1 MKQGRYGWLV
11 GALFLPL
18 CGLAQYP
25 GWQQQADYTME
36 IDLDVATRRFAGS
49 SEIRYTNAS
58 PDALNRL
65 YIHLFFNA
73 FQPGSSMDV
82 RSQMLPDPDPR
93 VGARI
98 AALPP
103 DEWGQMRVESMQVN
117 GVPVQAMAH
126 EGTVLVVDLARAVQP
141 GETAVVALNWT
152 GRVPRQIR
160 RSGWMN
166 REGVEFSMAQWYPRI
181 CAYDQDGWHPNPY
194 IGREFHGDFGRF
206 DVTIRLAPG
215 YVVAGTGENTASN
228 SLETGVW
235 RLQADRVIDHVWAA
249 DPDFVRLESTTARG
263 TALEFV
269 HEADSAYRAA
279 WEALPSYTAKAF
291 DCLEALV
298 GPYPYPRYA
307 VIQAGDGGM
316 EYPMATLVTG
326 HRSLKSLVGVTVHE
340 LSHSWF
346 QAVLAFNESLH
357 PWMDEGFTSYAT
369 EVCFNRLFPDPTSRL
384 HAEAYSSYIELAR
397 SGKEEALTTHADR
410 YKTNTAYG
418 VASYSKGEV
427 VLAQLGG
434 VVGTDVRDE
443 ALRRFYKDWA
453 FLHPGPSDFARSV
466 ERTSGMELDWYFK
479 YFVETTEKV
488 DIAVDQVR
496 FLNDSVQVVLRRN
509 EEIPVPVDLLVVG
522 HDGTRTAYHIPIDL
536 QYGHRP
542 LGPEERLASDW
553 RWPDVTYTLTFPAV
567 GPPQEVVVDPAKW
580 WADVRRENNVWPAP
594 PAEGKAKKKRKK

>member
-1 MKQGRYGWLV
+1 MKHGRFGWWL
-11 GALFLPL
+11 GALLLPFYAE
-18 CGLAQYP
+18 AQYP
-25 GWQQQADYTME
+25 GWQQEADYTME
-36 IDLDVATRRFAGS
+36 IDLDVATRQFEGV
-49 SEIRYTNAS
+49 SEIRYTNHS
-58 PDALNRL
+58 PDSLRRL
-65 YIHLFFNA
+65 YLHLFFNA
-73 FQPGSSMDV
+73 FQPGSGMDV

-98 AALPP
+98 ASLPP
-103 DEWGQMRVESMQVN
+103 DEQGAMHVEALKVN
-117 GVPVQAMAH
+117 GVPARGLSE

-141 GETAVVALNWT
+141 GETAVIALEWS

-181 CAYDQDGWHPNPY
+181 CGYDQDGWHPNPY

-215 YVVAGTGENTASN
+215 YQVAGTGENIALN
-228 SLETGVW
+228 SAETGVW
-235 RLQADRVIDHVWAA
+235 RLTADRVLDHVWAA
-249 DPDFVRLESTTARG
+249 DPDFERIESSTARG

-291 DCLEALV
+291 DCLEGLV

-326 HRSLKSLVGVTVHE
+326 HRGLKSLVGVTVHE
-340 LSHSWF
+340 LAHSWF
-346 QAVLAFNESLH
+346 QAVLAFNETLH

-369 EVCFNRLFPDPTSRL
+369 EVCFNRLFPDPKARL
-384 HAEAYSSYIELAR
+384 HAEAYSGYIALAR
-397 SGKEEALTTHADR
+397 SGKEEPLTTHADR

-418 VASYSKGEV
+418 VASYSKGEL

-434 VVGTDVRDE
+434 VVGPEVRDA
-443 ALRRFYKDWA
+443 ALRRFYA
-453 FLHPGPSDFARSV
+453 EYSFLHPGPADFARTV
-466 ERTSGMELDWYFK
+466 ERTAGMELDWYFK
-479 YFVETTEKV
+479 YLVETTEKV
-488 DIAVDQVR
+488 DVAVVDVTWS
-496 FLNDSVQVVLRRN
+496 NDTVQVELRRN
-509 EEIPVPVDLLVVG
+509 EEIPVPVDLVLK
-522 HDGTRTAYHIPIDL
+522 HPDGTTIAYHIPIDL

-542 LGPEERLASDW
+542 LRPNERLAPDW
-553 RWPDVTYTLTFPAV
+553 VWPHTNYRLRVPMTVL
-567 GPPQEVVVDPAKW
+567 PQQVEVDPDRW
-580 WADVRRENNVWPAP
+580 WADVNRENNQWPAA
-594 PAEGKAKKKRKK
+594 PAEGKSNKKRKK